1 MSEIDIREPIAKAV
15 RFSDGGK
22 LKYEDGKRF
31 AIEYGSANENPN
43 ECILPIAEID
53 GIIKALRT
61 AKKIWSK

>member
-15 RFSDGGK
+15 RFSDNGK
-22 LKYEDGKRF
+22 LNYEDEKRF
-31 AIEYGSANENPN
+31 SIEYGSTKENPN
-43 ECILPIAEID
+43 ECILPINEID